1 MKRFLVL
8 VAVGA
13 TFAAPAV
20 ASAGTPTYSDPSMY
34 TAPCS
39 NGAQAVRPSAL
50 LIWNCLPFKYHLGSD
65 ANLTHIHWAT
75 YRHSVAT
82 GRGRFLGRWCM
93 VKNSGLASS
102 RTAVV
107 PPRPSP
113 VGRSLEPCFTAR
125 TLPDGRVSD
134 ICDCQGTS
142 ETELPASARP
152 RAGGS
157 RVPDGHA
164 RPGDGGKAPGEA
176 DRRRPRSNPNPFPRR
191 PAKEDRETGRRG
203 LGRPRT
209 LERRQ
214 RPGVVRSTRHQP
226 HPGSAG
232 SRSRVSDRAPRGGR
246 LPGRFCPAASLGAS
260 RRTRSWSGRTCG
272 SPRPLP

>member
-50 LIWNCLPFKYHLGSD
+50 LIWNCLPFKSHLGSD

-93 VKNSGLASS
+93 VKEF
-102 RTAVV
+102 
-107 PPRPSP
+107 RPSFLSYGGGAAAP
-113 VGRSLEPCFTAR
+113 FTGWAF
-125 TLPDGRVSD
+125 T
-134 ICDCQGTS
+134 GTVLHS
-142 ETELPASARP
+142 PNI
-152 RAGGS
+152 AGWQ
-157 RVPDGHA
+157 
-164 RPGDGGKAPGEA
+164 
-176 DRRRPRSNPNPFPRR
+176 
-191 PAKEDRETGRRG
+191 G
-203 LGRPRT
+203 LGH
-209 LERRQ
+209 L
-214 RPGVVRSTRHQP
+214 
-226 HPGSAG
+226 
-232 SRSRVSDRAPRGGR
+232 R
-246 LPGRFCPAASLGAS
+246 L
-260 RRTRSWSGRTCG
+260 SGNF
-272 SPRPLP
+272 